1 MKRALRKEIL
11 GKRDLMKKEDVIKKS
26 KEIKEKLFL
35 VPEFINAKTIAFYVS
50 FNNEVFTHSI
60 IKELLGKKRILVPKV
75 LDNEIIFSE
84 ITNFNELKPGK
95 SGILEPVA
103 IKKTGYGE
111 IDLIIVPGIAFD
123 KKGHRVGYGYGMY
136 DKLLK
141 KIKCKKIGLAFSM
154 QIAKE
159 IPKEEYDV
167 AVDKIITEKE
177 VVNC

>member
-1 MKRALRKEIL
+1 M
-11 GKRDLMKKEDVIKKS
+11 
-26 KEIKEKLFL
+26 
-35 VPEFINAKTIAFYVS
+35 
-50 FNNEVFTHSI
+50 
-60 IKELLGKKRILVPKV
+60 
-75 LDNEIIFSE
+75 
-84 ITNFNELKPGK
+84 
-95 SGILEPVA
+95 
-103 IKKTGYGE
+103 
-111 IDLIIVPGIAFD
+111 PGIAFD
-123 KKGHRVGYGYGMY
+123 KKGHRIGYGYGMY

>member
-75 LDNEIIFSE
+75 FAD
-84 ITNFNELKPGK
+84 
-95 SGILEPVA
+95 
-103 IKKTGYGE
+103 
-111 IDLIIVPGIAFD
+111 
-123 KKGHRVGYGYGMY
+123 
-136 DKLLK
+136 
-141 KIKCKKIGLAFSM
+141 
-154 QIAKE
+154 
-159 IPKEEYDV
+159 
-167 AVDKIITEKE
+167 
-177 VVNC
+177 